1 MKNARQTDSRQAT
14 LGIQRWAWSA
24 VVALLL
30 STMAG
35 VGSIRAQE
43 APQANTGEET
53 ASDALVQPAVQDD
66 ASQPHKPRFRDRFFD
81 AQDGYL
87 DFSTILANGGFIP
100 VPIIITEPAVG
111 GGGGVAAAF
120 LSSSPDHPRQITRRV
135 LAAFKTGN
143 GSSGVGYLQ
152 SGYAMDGRLSYR
164 FAIGR
169 GKVTLDSYP
178 GFAPEGIEYTS
189 RYDYGV
195 VGSAQWR
202 FSDDRISFGPLFDFR
217 KLRSTLDV
225 QGLPDAF
232 AGEFGQDMQT
242 GALGLGLHFD
252 SRDNP
257 LTPTKGVNALAEA
270 KYNRDAFG
278 SDRDYEEYAGSA
290 YVFGE
295 ASQRLHYGVKFEAD
309 AIRGDFPIYYAPA
322 VNLRGTPA
330 ARYQGMNTYA
340 SEAEVTWRKDERWAF
355 LAFAGVSFA
364 DARSSR
370 IYKDSGALY
379 TGGVGFRYRIAR
391 QFGLDAGVDVAY
403 GSDGVVFYLQFG
415 HAWSFGMD

>member
-1 MKNARQTDSRQAT
+1 M
-14 LGIQRWAWSA
+14 LVG
-24 VVALLL
+24 VAPL
-30 STMAG
+30 
-35 VGSIRAQE
+35 RAQVVEQTNLE
-43 APQANTGEET
+43 AEATSEEPGQA
-53 ASDALVQPAVQDD
+53 AVQGG
-66 ASQPHKPRFRDRFFD
+66 APLPHKARFRDRFFD

-100 VPIIITEPAVG
+100 VPIVITEPAVG

-164 FAIGR
+164 LAVGR

-178 GFAPEGIEYTS
+178 GFAPDGIEYTS
-189 RYDYGV
+189 RYDYAL
-195 VGSAQWR
+195 VGSALWR
-202 FSDDRISFGPLFDFR
+202 MSDDRVSFGPLFDFR
-217 KLRSTLDV
+217 KLRSTVDI

-295 ASQRLHYGVKFEAD
+295 ASERLRYGVKFEAD
-309 AIRGDFPIYYAPA
+309 AVRGDFPIYYAPA

-340 SEAEVTWRKDERWAF
+340 SEAEVTWRRNERWAF
-355 LAFAGVSFA
+355 LAFAGVGFA
-364 DARSSR
+364 DAGSSR

>member
-1 MKNARQTDSRQAT
+1 MVLLLTSMLAGVDPARSQEFSGETSEAGQAVAAPPQAT
-14 LGIQRWAWSA
+14 
-24 VVALLL
+24 
-30 STMAG
+30 
-35 VGSIRAQE
+35 
-43 APQANTGEET
+43 
-53 ASDALVQPAVQDD
+53 VQDM
-66 ASQPHKPRFRDRFFD
+66 AAEPHKERFRDRFFD
-81 AQDGYL
+81 AQDGHL
-87 DFSTILANGGFIP
+87 DFSSILANGGFIP

-120 LSSSPDHPRQITRRV
+120 LSSAPDHPRQITRRV

-164 FAIGR
+164 FGVGR

-189 RYDYGV
+189 RYDYGL
-195 VGSAQWR
+195 VGSALWR
-202 FSDDRISFGPLFDFR
+202 FGDDRVSFGPLFDFR
-217 KLRSTLDV
+217 KLRSTVNV

-242 GALGLGLHFD
+242 GALGLGIHFD

-257 LTPTKGVNALAEA
+257 LTPTQGMNLLAEA
-270 KYNRDAFG
+270 KFNRDAFG
-278 SDRDYEEYAGSA
+278 SDRDYEEYDASA

-295 ASQRLHYGVKFEAD
+295 ASQRLRYGVKFEAD

-322 VNLRGTPA
+322 VNLRGVPA

-340 SEAEVTWRKDERWAF
+340 SEAEVIWRRSERWAF
-355 LAFAGVSFA
+355 LAFAGVGVA
-364 DARSSR
+364 EAGSSR
-370 IYKDSGALY
+370 IYKDSDALY